1 MKKIHYAAELDDIS
15 KYVLMPGDPLRA
27 KTYAET
33 FLDKARLVSKVRNM
47 FVYSGYYKNQFVTI
61 TGSGMGCPSIGIYS
75 HELYA
80 NYNVSAIIRV
90 GTAGGYDP
98 NVKVGSLI
106 NVTSSYS
113 DSTYAKF
120 AANYDAKII
129 DASATIVTA
138 IAETAKKHQIPIVKA
153 RVHTQ
158 DVFYQYDPHHW
169 KKVVQEQKTIACEME
184 TFALFTNARH
194 HQKMAGAILTISD
207 TFSSDKVYMSWEER
221 QNKTTTMGQLALDS
235 LLTLN

>member
-61 TGSGMGCPSIGIYS
+61 TGSGMGGPSIGIYS

-129 DASATIVTA
+129 DASATIVEA
-138 IAETAKKHQIPIVKA
+138 IAGTAQKHQIPIFKA
-153 RVHTQ
+153 RVHTE
-158 DVFYQYDPHHW
+158 DVFYQYNP
-169 KKVVQEQKTIACEME
+169 
-184 TFALFTNARH
+184 NR
-194 HQKMAGAILTISD
+194 
-207 TFSSDKVYMSWEER
+207 
-221 QNKTTTMGQLALDS
+221 
-235 LLTLN
+235 

>member
-33 FLDKARLVSKVRNM
+33 FLDKARLVSQVRNM

-61 TGSGMGCPSIGIYS
+61 TGSGMGGPSIGIYS

-98 NVKVGSLI
+98 SVKVGSLI

-129 DASATIVTA
+129 DASATIIKA
-138 IAETAKKHQIPIVKA
+138 ISETAQKHQIPIVKA
-153 RVHTQ
+153 RVHTE
-158 DVFYQYDPHHW
+158 DVFYQYDPH
-169 KKVVQEQKTIACEME
+169 
-184 TFALFTNARH
+184 
-194 HQKMAGAILTISD
+194 G
-207 TFSSDKVYMSWEER
+207 
-221 QNKTTTMGQLALDS
+221 
-235 LLTLN
+235 